1 MKKSIWWMAMAI
13 AVSIFMTGCAVQRKS
28 VPDMENSSETGEA
41 AQTTSEMT
49 TNEDPETSEPSVSS
63 EVPAETADAS
73 EMNTP
78 ETESGGGTSPV
89 PNVPQTSEQAVSE
102 PPKQVSPKSEP
113 PANPT
118 EPVQPQIPVQ
128 AAEKPEQTGEP
139 EPPAA
144 VSAPESA
151 EPEPPPFDIQHWIA
165 YAKSYAQS
173 VGLCLDPSAV
183 YCWDNPIRA
192 NEKSLYLERD
202 IQSRLNMYVNMGDI
216 TDVWIWAEETADNS
230 YVLYIGY
237 A

>member
-1 MKKSIWWMAMAI
+1 MAI
-13 AVSIFMTGCAVQRKS
+13 AVSIFMTGCAAQRKS

-49 TNEDPETSEPSVSS
+49 TNEDPETSEPPVSL
-63 EVPAETADAS
+63 EVPAETTDAS

-78 ETESGGGTSPV
+78 
-89 PNVPQTSEQAVSE
+89 
-102 PPKQVSPKSEP
+102 
-113 PANPT
+113 
-118 EPVQPQIPVQ
+118 
-128 AAEKPEQTGEP
+128 
-139 EPPAA
+139 
-144 VSAPESA
+144 

-173 VGLCLDPSAV
+173 IGLCLDPSAV

-230 YVLYIGY
+230 YALYIGY